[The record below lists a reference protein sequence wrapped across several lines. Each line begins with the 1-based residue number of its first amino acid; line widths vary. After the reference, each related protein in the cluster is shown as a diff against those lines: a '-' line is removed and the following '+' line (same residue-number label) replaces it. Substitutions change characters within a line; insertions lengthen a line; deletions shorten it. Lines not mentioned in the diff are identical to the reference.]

1 MLGGIRKGAGRK
13 PSPTPRS
20 KTLNIRLTDAEH
32 KQILALGGSSW
43 VRSMLDMET
52 RPAIHIGETK
62 IQSVELILNAKALK
76 MKPELVEGLLMD
88 AITCINSALLSQQY
102 PNGL

>member
-32 KQILALGGSSW
+32 KQILALGGSAW
-43 VRSMLDMET
+43 VRTVLDMEA
-52 RPAIHIGETK
+52 RPAIHISETP
-62 IQSVELILNAKALK
+62 IQSVELTFNAKAIK
-76 MKPELVEGLLMD
+76 MKNELIEELLMD
-88 AITCINSALLSQQY
+88 AITCINSALLDQQY